1 MTVKLEGLPA
11 GLSATPA
18 TVAPDK
24 SEFAVKLV
32 ADPKSPAS
40 SAGARVVIAFQ
51 VNKKDYPTPPSP
63 LAVKVLAA
71 K

>member
-24 SEFAVKLV
+24 SEFAIKLV
-32 ADPKSPAS
+32 ADPKAAPS
-40 SAGARVVIAFQ
+40 SANARVVLAFQ
-51 VNKKDYPTPPSP
+51 VNKKDYPTPPTG
-63 LAVKVLAA
+63 LAVKVVAA